1 MPGAALSG
9 VLVSGWFRPPW
20 RPASLPWMRGSVPVD
35 GGRLLST
42 PVPLVL
48 MPGAL
53 WMAGALGDSTGLVG
67 PVPDAVVAALASG
80 ESRTARARAVNR
92 GVRMVVSPLI

>member
-1 MPGAALSG
+1 M
-9 VLVSGWFRPPW
+9 
-20 RPASLPWMRGSVPVD
+20 PVD

-42 PVPLVL
+42 PVPLVF

-67 PVPDAVVAALASG
+67 PVPDAVVAAMAKG
-80 ESRTARARAVNR
+80 QRRAAKARAVNLDEI
-92 GVRMVVSPLI
+92 MVVSPLI